1 MLVVGGGDAAMEEAH
16 FLTKF
21 ADTVYIAHRREEFR
35 AEDYWIDRVTDKV
48 DAGEIEIM
56 RNTELLEIHGTQAEG
71 VEGVTLARNE
81 DGYPKDNL
89 DDPDTEQFDMDV
101 GAVFYAIGHTP
112 NTAYLEGTGVEMDDE
127 GYLETAGG
135 DGGGQ
140 TRTAVDGIFGAG
152 DVVDYHYQQAV
163 TAAGMGCKAAIDADG
178 YLEDLER
185 AGELGAHDAGAEAA
199 AGDD

>member
-1 MLVVGGGDAAMEEAH
+1 
-16 FLTKF
+16 
-21 ADTVYIAHRREEFR
+21 
-35 AEDYWIDRVTDKV
+35 
-48 DAGEIEIM
+48 
-56 RNTELLEIHGTQAEG
+56 
-71 VEGVTLARNE
+71 
-81 DGYPKDNL
+81 
-89 DDPDTEQFDMDV
+89 MDV